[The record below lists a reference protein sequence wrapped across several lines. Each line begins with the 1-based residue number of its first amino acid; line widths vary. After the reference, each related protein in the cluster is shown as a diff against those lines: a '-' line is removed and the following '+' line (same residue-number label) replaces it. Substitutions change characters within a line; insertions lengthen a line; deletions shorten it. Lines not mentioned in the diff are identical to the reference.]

1 MCGRCLREGGEHYDF
16 SAKPKRRRKPQPAV
30 MSAYVPTEA
39 DLLMEQQLVGND
51 QTQPPVM
58 SAYVPTEAD
67 LLMEQQLVG
76 NDQTQPPV
84 MSAYVPTEADLLM
97 EEQLVGNDQTQP
109 AVMSAYVPTEAD
121 LLMEQG
127 NNNQNE
133 VPMISVPKQLNI
145 NEMETST
152 VDTVEETM
160 KNSYVTPVEQTTT
173 TDVNTGIQE
182 PDTIINTTHDSK
194 KTEEVPLV
202 TEDAFLL
209 FGNNISENNTQYNSN
224 ATDTNTTVTSEI
236 VIQSN
241 ETVSTQTID
250 ILNQPPYDTVT
261 IANDT
266 TSLSTNVIS
275 IMKEN
280 ELGNIQKLVK
290 ATWQSVNT
298 TVSCIFMQIWQVW
311 GYNSTG
317 SGTAQ
322 GSSSRHIS

>member
-16 SAKPKRRRKPQPAV
+16 TAKPKRRRRPQPVV

-39 DLLMEQQLVGND
+39 DLLMEQQLVSNNH

-76 NDQTQPPV
+76 NDQTQP
-84 MSAYVPTEADLLM
+84 
-97 EEQLVGNDQTQP
+97 
-109 AVMSAYVPTEAD
+109 AVMSVYVPTEAD

-127 NNNQNE
+127 NNNQTE
-133 VPMISVPKQLNI
+133 VPIVSVPQKQSNI
-145 NEMETST
+145 TEIESSI
-152 VDTVEETM
+152 VDTVEVRM
-160 KNSYVTPVEQTTT
+160 NSDVTLAKQTTAI
-173 TDVNTGIQE
+173 DVNITIQE

-202 TEDAFLL
+202 KEEELL
-209 FGNNISENNTQYNSN
+209 FFDNNICQNNTQYTSN
-224 ATDTNTTVTSEI
+224 ATDTNTTVTSDI

-250 ILNQPPYDTVT
+250 ILNQPLHDTVT
-261 IANDT
+261 IENDT
-266 TSLSTNVIS
+266 TSPSTNVIS
-275 IMKEN
+275 IMEEN

-298 TVSCIFMQIWQVW
+298 TASCIFMRIWQAW

-317 SGTAQ
+317 TGTAQ